1 MMQFTFERP
10 KQFKRISA
18 RLQRAFQNP
27 DIWFPGNSDEETI
40 KSASSHSQ
48 EYETIVSS
56 VKSVLVSEKIVE
68 PKNGSV
74 FYEIVLFAENN
85 YYLKKNRDRFLVF
98 EKDLA
103 ELLKYFGI
111 E

>member
-1 MMQFTFERP
+1 MMRFTFERP
-10 KQFKRISA
+10 KQFTRITT
-18 RLQRAFQNP
+18 RLQRTLQTP
-27 DIWFPGNSDEETI
+27 DIWWPCNSEEETI
-40 KSASSHSQ
+40 KSASSQ
-48 EYETIVSS
+48 EYETVVSS

-74 FYEIVLFAENN
+74 YYEIVLFAENN